1 MKILLINGSSQDPSL
16 NERYLQ
22 TCYRLLKK
30 LSDFDYELANLR
42 TLGLPLFIGYESSDN
57 RQVEHWRDLVTSAD
71 GYVIASPEYHH
82 ALPAL
87 LKNAFEH
94 LDEDEMRG
102 KVAML
107 IGASTGQFGT
117 VVAQQ
122 SLYPILR
129 TFGVWLYPDE
139 LFIPRAQKIID
150 AEGNV
155 TDQILADRLQG
166 VLSSFVESVKVM
178 SVLRE
183 RHRVTTVDKDG
194 QKPR

>member
-1 MKILLINGSSQDPSL
+1 MKILLVNGSGQDPSL

-22 TCYRLLKK
+22 ICYRLLKN
-30 LSDFDYELANLR
+30 LSDFDCEIVNLR
-42 TLGLPLFIGYESSDN
+42 SLKLPLFIGYESSDN
-57 RQVEHWRDLVTSAD
+57 RQVEHWRELVSNAD
-71 GYVIASPEYHH
+71 GYLIASPEYHH
-82 ALPAL
+82 ALPAI

-117 VVAQQ
+117 VRAQQ

-139 LFIPRAQKIID
+139 VFFPRGQKTID
-150 AEGNV
+150 AEGNI
-155 TDQILADRLQG
+155 TDQKLADRLQG
-166 VLSSFVESVKVM
+166 VISCFVESVKVM
-178 SVLRE
+178 SNLRE
-183 RHRVTTVDKDG
+183 RYRVTTVDEDG
-194 QKPR
+194 QKPH